1 MESESLCSV
10 GSEEDIV
17 LYCLPCERDDISVPA
32 FGYCTDCHEH
42 LCQTCFTFHKR
53 HSLSRSHSLL
63 DKNKMPLTPHVLTTK
78 GPSQVTTD
86 HIQTCTRHKKEII
99 KFYCQFH
106 NALLCNVCV
115 TLEHQIT
122 TCKVNYIP
130 DISGEIV
137 NSNECLDML
146 TTIDSMINQC
156 KSMYEVVQKTTAL
169 SNASLREVLSEIA
182 KFRKEIDQKLDEL
195 ETSAEEKTKSIH
207 RANKRKQHEI
217 EKQCADITKS
227 LEERRSCIKHLNTS
241 DQSDKLFIELKEA
254 EKIVERSRSAF
265 QLLTVSDIEEY
276 KFLPNGEIRNLF
288 GQEKSIGKVIQKSIN
303 PNIQYPKSQKM
314 LYKGEICVKTPQ
326 NKHGCCITG
335 IALINPV
342 YLVISDH
349 DNKSIK
355 MVETLSQSIVDEL
368 SLDANPWDVTIVSSS
383 KIAVTIPN
391 TQTIQFAKICSGKLK
406 KINSIMV
413 NGHCQGL
420 SFFQGKL
427 VVTFSEPAKLQ
438 ILETNGDIQTTV
450 SGQNIFCY
458 PEYVA
463 TDMNSIYISD
473 WKLKQVTRLNWQ
485 GNVTG
490 VLCDLAE
497 PGGIALTEEGTVF
510 VGDNSKHSIEEI
522 SGQCAKIQT
531 VLRDPK
537 CARAICWCK
546 EKNVL
551 YFSSEVAQVNNYLQ
565 VYVRS

>member
-1 MESESLCSV
+1 
-10 GSEEDIV
+10 
-17 LYCLPCERDDISVPA
+17 
-32 FGYCTDCHEH
+32 
-42 LCQTCFTFHKR
+42 
-53 HSLSRSHSLL
+53 
-63 DKNKMPLTPHVLTTK
+63 
-78 GPSQVTTD
+78 
-86 HIQTCTRHKKEII
+86 
-99 KFYCQFH
+99 
-106 NALLCNVCV
+106 
-115 TLEHQIT
+115 
-122 TCKVNYIP
+122 
-130 DISGEIV
+130 
-137 NSNECLDML
+137 
-146 TTIDSMINQC
+146 
-156 KSMYEVVQKTTAL
+156 
-169 SNASLREVLSEIA
+169 
-182 KFRKEIDQKLDEL
+182 
-195 ETSAEEKTKSIH
+195 
-207 RANKRKQHEI
+207 
-217 EKQCADITKS
+217 
-227 LEERRSCIKHLNTS
+227 
-241 DQSDKLFIELKEA
+241 
-254 EKIVERSRSAF
+254 
-265 QLLTVSDIEEY
+265 
-276 KFLPNGEIRNLF
+276 
-288 GQEKSIGKVIQKSIN
+288 
-303 PNIQYPKSQKM
+303 
-314 LYKGEICVKTPQ
+314 
-326 NKHGCCITG
+326 
-335 IALINPV
+335 
-342 YLVISDH
+342 
-349 DNKSIK
+349 

-490 VLCDLAE
+490 VFCDLAE

-522 SGQCAKIQT
+522 SGQCAKIQA

-537 CARAICWCK
+537 CARALCWCK

-565 VYVRS
+565 IYVRS